1 MEAQW
6 AFLVP
11 DRQVS
16 GSGGQ
21 KSCDIRTSTSDNSV
35 IQFHLDFYFEQL
47 HEIGRDILAFW
58 RIRTSPN
65 TWETNLLI
73 IDVYWFYLQIT
84 TSAKE
89 GSQQDYTEF

>member
-1 MEAQW
+1 M
-6 AFLVP
+6 VP

-16 GSGGQ
+16 GSGGSDDDFFLHRHGGQ
-21 KSCDIRTSTSDNSV
+21 KNCDIRTSTSDNSV

-73 IDVYWFYLQIT
+73 IDVY
-84 TSAKE
+84 
-89 GSQQDYTEF
+89 